1 MNLFALLAI
10 ACAPGVSIALYVYLN
25 DKHEP
30 EPPALLVRAFLCG
43 ILATFLTMAV
53 SVPINLLVPIVA
65 HDLTSQAIHAFVL
78 VAFVEELSKF
88 VFVLGIFYRNSNFNE
103 PFDGIVYSVMVS
115 MGFATFENILYVS
128 DGGWEVAI
136 IRMITAVPAHATF
149 GILMGFYLGKAKF
162 EHRKGYYVLHAL
174 GIATLFH
181 GAYDYFWFI
190 SYVPGIWM
198 WAIASLIAGVVLS
211 RRAIQIHQIA
221 SPFHPEHQ
229 MVHDSNQE
237 T

>member
-1 MNLFALLAI
+1 MDLFALLAI
-10 ACAPGVSIALYVYLN
+10 ACAPGVSIALYVYLK
-25 DKHEP
+25 DKHER

-43 ILATFLTMAV
+43 ILATFLTLAV
-53 SVPINLLVPIVA
+53 SLPLNLLVPTQA

-88 VFVLGIFYRNSNFNE
+88 VFVRWVFYTNPNFNE

-115 MGFATFENILYVS
+115 MGFATFENILYAAN
-128 DGGWEVAI
+128 GGWEVAMM
-136 IRMITAVPAHATF
+136 RMFTAVPAHATF
-149 GILMGFYLGKAKF
+149 AILMGFYMGKAKF
-162 EHRKGYYVLHAL
+162 EHRRGYYALHAL

-190 SYVPGIWM
+190 SYVPGIWLG
-198 WAIASLIAGVVLS
+198 AIASLVTGVALS

-221 SPFHPEHQ
+221 SPFHPERQTVGDTHPP
-229 MVHDSNQE
+229 V
-237 T
+237 